1 MPMSPRLL
9 RPRASGFNPKSISGL
24 KLWLD
29 ATDSST
35 LTLNGSAVSEWRD
48 KSGNGFHFSQGT
60 SNNQPTYTAT
70 INGKAAIAFDG
81 TNDGLD
87 RINVTNSS
95 VADATGACAF
105 VVYEIS
111 GTDSQ
116 YAAFRTSTSNS
127 GHERFNTTTFH
138 TYFRNARFVGLSP
151 APPSSGR
158 VLLTSSSDVAA
169 DLQTLRVNGASLQTQ
184 SCASTFA
191 TWRALFGGSANWAV
205 GYDGSYLL
213 GSVGEVIVIGRSVT
227 ATEIATVEKA
237 LAKKWG
243 ITL

>member
-1 MPMSPRLL
+1 MAMNPKLL
-9 RPRASGFNPKSISGL
+9 RPKASGFNPKSISGL

-48 KSGNGFHFSQGT
+48 KSGNDFHFSQGT

-87 RINVTNSS
+87 RISVTNSS
-95 VADATGACAF
+95 VANATGACAF

-116 YAAFRTSTSNS
+116 SAAFRTSTSGS
-127 GHERFNTTTFH
+127 GHDRFNTTTFH
-138 TYFRNARFVGLSP
+138 AYFRSARLVSLSP

-191 TWRALFGGSANWAV
+191 TWRALSFATWSV

-213 GSVGEVIVIGRSVT
+213 GSVGEIIVIGRSVT
-227 ATEIATVEKA
+227 PAEIATVEKY

-243 ITL
+243 VTL

>member
-1 MPMSPRLL
+1 MVMSPRLL
-9 RPRASGFNPKSISGL
+9 RPRATGFNPKSISGL

-29 ATDSST
+29 ATDAT
-35 LTLNGSAVSEWRD
+35 TITLNGSSVSEWRD
-48 KSGNGFHFSQGT
+48 KSGNAFHFSQGT
-60 SNNQPTYTAT
+60 SNNQPSYTGT
-70 INGKAAIAFDG
+70 INGKAAIVFDG

-87 RINVTNSS
+87 RNSVTNSN

-105 VVYEIS
+105 VVYELN

-116 YAAFRTSTSNS
+116 YAAFRTSTSGS
-127 GHERFNTTTFH
+127 GHDRFNTTTYH
-138 TYFRNARFVGLSP
+138 AYFRNSRFTNLSP

-191 TWRALFGGSANWAV
+191 TWRALSSGSANWAV

-237 LAKKWG
+237 LANKWG

>member
-1 MPMSPRLL
+1 MAMSPRLL

-48 KSGNGFHFSQGT
+48 KSGNDFHFSQGT
-60 SNNQPTYTAT
+60 SNNQPAYNAT
-70 INGKAAIAFDG
+70 INGKAAISFDG

-87 RINVTNSS
+87 RVNVTNSS
-95 VADATGACAF
+95 VADSTGACAF
-105 VVYEIS
+105 VVYELN

-116 YAAFRTSTSNS
+116 YAAFRTSTNAS
-127 GHERFNTTTFH
+127 GHDRFNTTTFH
-138 TYFRNARFVGLSP
+138 TYFRSSRFTSLSP

-169 DLQTLRVNGASLQTQ
+169 DIQALRVNGSSLQTQ

-191 TWRALFGGSANWAV
+191 TWRALFGGNANWAV

-213 GSVGEVIVIGRSVT
+213 GSVGEIIVIGRSVT
-227 ATEIATVEKA
+227 SAEIATVEKA

>member
-1 MPMSPRLL
+1 MAMSPTLL
-9 RPRASGFNPKSISGL
+9 RPRATGFNPKSIAGL

-48 KSGNGFHFSQGT
+48 KSENGFHFSQAT
-60 SNNQPTYTAT
+60 SNNQPTYNAT

-87 RINVTNSS
+87 RTSVTNSS

-116 YAAFRTSTSNS
+116 YAAFRTSTSGS
-127 GHERFNTTTFH
+127 GYERFNTTTYH
-138 TYFRNARFVGLSP
+138 AYFRSARFVNLSP
-151 APPSSGR
+151 ALPSSGR

-169 DLQTLRVNGASLQTQ
+169 DVQTLRANGSTLQTQ

-191 TWRALFGGSANWAV
+191 TWRALSGGNATWSV
-205 GYDGSYLL
+205 GYDASYLL
-213 GSVGEVIVIGRSVT
+213 GSIGEVIVIGRSVT
-227 ATEIATVEKA
+227 ATEIATVEKY